1 MPLSV
6 LSLLLHLYVGWRLVT
21 PWAGTPAVAVLVA
34 AWLIASWRLLPLA
47 LRAPRVR
54 SPRLGSLLVWAGL
67 IALGLFSSLLVL
79 TVLRDAALLASALLA
94 FVWPAAEPVVRL
106 ADAGGRVVPLVAA
119 LITLWGFLNARR
131 TAAVVSVDVPIRGLC
146 RHCGGRGGTWSE
158 RCADCHGTGTRLEA
172 HCVRVTLPPGVA
184 DGARIRFRVSSP
196 GVDSVRV
203 EIRIA
208 ITNRVI
214 E

>member
-1 MPLSV
+1 MPQDCFADEIAIDFPNVEL
-6 LSLLLHLYVGWRLVT
+6 
-21 PWAGTPAVAVLVA
+21 AVE
-34 AWLIASWRLLPLA
+34 RM
-47 LRAPRVR
+47 
-54 SPRLGSLLVWAGL
+54 
-67 IALGLFSSLLVL
+67 
-79 TVLRDAALLASALLA
+79 RDAFLGERPDDDADA
-94 FVWPAAEPVVRL
+94 VVRREVL
-106 ADAGGRVVPLVAA
+106 LSRREAWDGLVVP
-119 LITLWGFLNARR
+119 I
-131 TAAVVSVDVPIRGLC
+131 DVPIRGLC

-172 HCVRVTLPPGVA
+172 HCVRVTFPPGVA